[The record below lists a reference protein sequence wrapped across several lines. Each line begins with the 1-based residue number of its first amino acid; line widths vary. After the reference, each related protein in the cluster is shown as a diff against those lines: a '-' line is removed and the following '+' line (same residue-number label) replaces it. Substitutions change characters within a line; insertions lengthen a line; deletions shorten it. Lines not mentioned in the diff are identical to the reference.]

1 MNEIALNTLLMNRLY
16 RRQLPVY
23 DLTRKFYLLGRDRLI
38 AELKPNAGDAV
49 LEIGCGTGRNLALA
63 AQRYPAARF
72 YGVDISTVMLTR
84 AIDQIGR
91 AGLSGRVRVGH
102 GDAAAFDPHRLF
114 GRARFDRIFVSY
126 SISMIPDWNG
136 AIDRALSLLEPGG
149 ELHIVDFGGQSGLP
163 PMFRTA
169 LRRWLALFHVAP
181 RDGLERKLS
190 ACTRRCGGI
199 LTVQRPF
206 RDYAQ
211 YAVLRMAQ

>member
-169 LRRWLALFHVAP
+169 LRSWLTLFHVAP